1 MFAVLRKRRGTGK
14 IMDGNWLLLNRF
26 PQDMK
31 SHTSSGLE
39 RCEVELKYTDE
50 QVRELVS
57 KGIIKQD
64 TGKLSGVVYLGDEVA
79 FVDERQAHLR
89 QLQEQMVKQKTNC
102 IDSKSQEVIAE
113 LANESDA
120 ESNAE
125 DHKKS
130 DESPLED
137 ENEDES
143 EDAGMSFG
151 IDLPKKIGKSKRL
164 EIERDKK
171 HHRAKRY

>member
-1 MFAVLRKRRGTGK
+1 MFLVRKDE
-14 IMDGNWLLLNRF
+14 MDRNQSKSF
-26 PQDMK
+26 PQ
-31 SHTSSGLE
+31 
-39 RCEVELKYTDE
+39 
-50 QVRELVS
+50 
-57 KGIIKQD
+57 QD
-64 TGKLSGVVYLGDEVA
+64 KIDGEGACLRQAQTA
-79 FVDERQAHLR
+79 RQAHLR